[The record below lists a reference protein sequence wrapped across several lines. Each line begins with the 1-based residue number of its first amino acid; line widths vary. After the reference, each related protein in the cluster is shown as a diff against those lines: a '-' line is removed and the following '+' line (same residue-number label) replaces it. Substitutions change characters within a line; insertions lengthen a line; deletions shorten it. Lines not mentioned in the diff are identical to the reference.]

1 MIVVCACFR
10 TEIAWVPSLPG
21 LRMVRTG
28 MGEAAV
34 GSLEEEMLDLKS
46 TELILST
53 GFCGGLAPRLGPGD
67 LVLAEA
73 IHHHGEMIAVNRSLL
88 DKAVE
93 ALARAKIGFVTG
105 VVKTSSRIVQSA
117 QEKRRL
123 REEGAIA
130 VDMES
135 GVLARWAHS
144 KKIGFLSLRAILDPA
159 DCALPFALSRT
170 FSLSILGHPVV
181 TLRLLRLS
189 LIAGRAIGQA
199 IPAVANN
206 LGRRLV

>member
-21 LRMVRTG
+21 LHVVRTG

-34 GSLEEEMLDLKS
+34 RSLEEEMLDPKS
-46 TELILST
+46 MELILST
-53 GFCGGLAPRLGPGD
+53 GFCGGLDTHLEPGD

-93 ALARAKIGFVTG
+93 ALARAKVGFVTG
-105 VVKTSSRIVQSA
+105 VVKTSTRIVQSV

-135 GVLARWAHS
+135 GVLARWARS

-159 DCALPFALSRT
+159 DCALPFASSQT
-170 FSLSILGHPVV
+170 FSLSILAHPVV
-181 TLRLLRLS
+181 TLRVLRLS

-206 LGRRLV
+206 LGGRLV